1 MTACR
6 RSHAGMTEAHNQG
19 HVPARWRGIA
29 AAIACISIVGVGM
42 SLTIPLLSFELERR
56 NVSGIVIGLQ
66 TATSALA
73 SIVFSFVVPRLMVQ
87 LGLRRLLVTAI
98 LVGAATILAFP
109 ITPDVWA
116 WFALRFIL
124 GASLATLF
132 IVSEYWITAV
142 AEENRRGFVMG
153 VYATFLSIGFAAGP
167 GVLAVFGS
175 VGWLPYLI
183 GAAILVAGLGPV
195 LLGGGAAPE
204 HGHHRQTVPVLSII
218 TAAPTAVLA
227 AFFFGAIES
236 ANFSFLALWGQR
248 TGFSEQDAALLLTVT
263 FLGNVALQ
271 IPLGYL
277 ADRMDKRV
285 ILLGCGLTTMLGAL
299 VAPSVMAYPLVLF
312 VGLFVWG
319 GIVGGLY
326 TVGLAYLAARFRG
339 EQLAAA
345 NAAFVMN
352 YSFGMLIGPPAAGL
366 GLEQWSPHG
375 FMFVLAVFSGAYA
388 LVVAHRVIRR
398 A

>member
-1 MTACR
+1 V
-6 RSHAGMTEAHNQG
+6 SN
-19 HVPARWRGIA
+19 ARWRGIA

-56 NVSGIVIGLQ
+56 NVSGVIIGLQ

-73 SIVFSFVVPRLMVQ
+73 SIMFSFVVPRLMAQ
-87 LGLRRLLVTAI
+87 IGPRRLLVAAI

-109 ITPDVWA
+109 ITINVWA
-116 WFALRFIL
+116 WFPLRFIL
-124 GASLATLF
+124 GAALATLF

-142 AEENRRGFVMG
+142 AEESRRGFVMG
-153 VYATFLSIGFAAGP
+153 VYATFLSVGFAAGP

-183 GAAILVAGLGPV
+183 GATILIAGLGPV
-195 LLGGGAAPE
+195 IFGGGAVPDR
-204 HGHHRQTVPVLSII
+204 GHHREAVPVLSIVAI
-218 TAAPTAVLA
+218 APTAVLA

-248 TGFSEQDAALLLTVT
+248 AGFTEQDAALLLTAT

-277 ADRMDKRV
+277 ADRMDKRI
-285 ILLGCGLTTMLGAL
+285 ILLGCGLMTMVGAL
-299 VAPSVMAYPLVLF
+299 AAPSATAYPFVLF
-312 VGLFVWG
+312 AGLFFWG

-326 TVGLAYLAARFRG
+326 TVGLAHLAARFHG
-339 EQLAAA
+339 PQLAAA

-352 YSFGMLIGPPAAGL
+352 YSFGMLLGPPVAGL
-366 GLEQWSPHG
+366 GLEHWNPHG
-375 FMFVLAVFSGAYA
+375 FMLVLAAFSGAYG
-388 LVVAHRVIRR
+388 LLVAHRIIKR